1 MTDGEGTLLWWSPG
15 YSQQRGG
22 EVGWAK
28 CRIEVGFFKNDSLVQ
43 TLLSLRLKEP
53 S

>member
-1 MTDGEGTLLWWSPG
+1 MVESWLQSAER
-15 YSQQRGG
+15 RG
-22 EVGWAK
+22 VGWAK